1 MAKRSQKPGNG
12 AGAGKRQAAAPA
24 AGQAAKPGEDE
35 WNDVDDA
42 DAGDEWPEITVR
54 ERDSSRIRRQM
65 EARRKLEQLMEA
77 KRLSSLVDDWSF
89 SDDWQLSEERS

>member
-1 MAKRSQKPGNG
+1 MAKRSQKPGK
-12 AGAGKRQAAAPA
+12 AADAGKRQAVAPA
-24 AGQAAKPGEDE
+24 ANQAVKPAEDE
-35 WNDVDDA
+35 WNEIGDA